1 MVVRDLEISKVN
13 PIWKIHQNPQ
23 EQWIIESVAAIGKPF
38 LIFKKGGLYLYRVV
52 QIILGL
58 FVPVHSLL
66 PLSHTLHFLTIHENF
81 PV

>member
-38 LIFKKGGLYLYRVV
+38 LISKKRC
-52 QIILGL
+52 
-58 FVPVHSLL
+58 
-66 PLSHTLHFLTIHENF
+66 
-81 PV
+81 